1 MREAGRQ
8 GLGRRKVGYE
18 EMVTIAVRATTE
30 SRGTAGDHPPK
41 STVHMP
47 AGDRVGRCI
56 GRVRGPRDQALRD
69 TEGLPL

>member
-1 MREAGRQ
+1 
-8 GLGRRKVGYE
+8 
-18 EMVTIAVRATTE
+18 MVTIAVKATTE

-47 AGDRVGRCI
+47 AGDRVGCCI
-56 GRVRGPRDQALRD
+56 GRVCGPYDQALRD